1 MSKKKSFG
9 EVTSVYLD
17 NKKVTEK
24 INVNQFDVILVKLNL
39 GYFWFIGVEAK
50 EKLTQDTALK
60 SSYK

>member
-1 MSKKKSFG
+1 MSKKSFG

-24 INVNQFDVILVKLNL
+24 INVNEFDVIWVKLNL

-50 EKLTQDTALK
+50 EKLTQLTK
-60 SSYK
+60 I